1 MGMTSLT
8 AGTPETAGHTRSTAV
23 LEQAGLL
30 QHIRHVPQYRGTWQ
44 GAPGGQGDM
53 TASFTSQAQGTHE
66 TRGQHMESPK
76 YKSNS
81 KAGIPPLPR
90 TLQMKL
96 VAVFL
101 PST

>member
-1 MGMTSLT
+1 
-8 AGTPETAGHTRSTAV
+8 
-23 LEQAGLL
+23 
-30 QHIRHVPQYRGTWQ
+30 
-44 GAPGGQGDM
+44 M

-101 PST
+101 PSTYLRKVTPVRHSLKAWLSHPPLPWPPTRCHQGEL